1 VDRRFVR
8 RSGIARP
15 NAIRRIPAVV
25 GAHQRRLLVGRQPL
39 GLGHRIPEAPAMIA
53 QLGIAF
59 FGVLAVWLVQED
71 RIERRRW
78 APVCG
83 LLGQPFWIWMAVSG
97 QQWGV

>member
-1 VDRRFVR
+1 
-8 RSGIARP
+8 
-15 NAIRRIPAVV
+15 
-25 GAHQRRLLVGRQPL
+25 
-39 GLGHRIPEAPAMIA
+39 MIA

-97 QQWGV
+97 QQWGVLVLTALYTVTWARGLRMWRPGAAQQGEA